1 MARIPSP
8 IHTILQHP
16 LGASLTT
23 RSLKKMS
30 AVRTG
35 WTGLLCVADL
45 PLVAYTAFPIPGG
58 AVRLLGGV
66 LVEVE
71 REEGC

>member
-1 MARIPSP
+1 
-8 IHTILQHP
+8 
-16 LGASLTT
+16 
-23 RSLKKMS
+23 MS

-35 WTGLLCVADL
+35 WPGLLCVADL
-45 PLVAYTAFPIPGG
+45 PLVAYTAFPMPGG